1 MLRAWVSRIN
11 LYKCIFKV
19 NLRLERLNAINN
31 PWRITLR
38 IKRKFNASSSTYGLA
53 FSQIKVMSILV
64 WMLDEYRNKT
74 IEICQLFRK
83 DMSFSIMRQHCNSG

>member
-11 LYKCIFKV
+11 LYKCMFKV

-38 IKRKFNASSSTYGLA
+38 IKRKFNASISTYGLA
-53 FSQIKVMSILV
+53 FSQIKVISILV

-74 IEICQLFRK
+74 IEI
-83 DMSFSIMRQHCNSG
+83 